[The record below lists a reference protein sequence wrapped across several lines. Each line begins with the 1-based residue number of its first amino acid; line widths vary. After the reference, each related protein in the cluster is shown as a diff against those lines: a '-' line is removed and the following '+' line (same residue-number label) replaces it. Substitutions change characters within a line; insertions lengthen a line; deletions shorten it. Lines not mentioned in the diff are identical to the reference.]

1 MSNYKTVFFTL
12 GILQI
17 ILGISMVFPIII
29 QIIFDELDSSFI
41 GASLIT
47 IIFGTL
53 FFLSN
58 LDHDKK
64 LSLQNAFLLTAL
76 SWLSIAV
83 FSSLPFIFSNLNL
96 SITDSFFESMSGIT
110 TTGSTIITDL
120 NSSPKAIL
128 LWRALLQWL
137 GGIGIIVMAITLMP
151 IMNVGGMQLFKVSSS
166 DASEK
171 ILPKTKEITL
181 RLILIYLILTFL
193 CSFFYNIFGMEFFD
207 SLTHS
212 MTTIATGGFS
222 NYNESIGYF
231 NNIKIEI
238 ISMVFIILGSIPFIS
253 YIKFLSGKKN
263 IFYTDT
269 QIKSFIKII
278 FYSIVILFF
287 YLTIFNKS
295 FSDVSLRSISFNVI
309 SILTGTGYVTQ
320 NFDDWGSF
328 PLIYFLILMFIG
340 GCAGSTAC
348 GIKIFRVQILYLF
361 LKNQLKKIIYP
372 RGIFIIKYDNNNV
385 NEKFMASIIAFIYL
399 YIIIFFII
407 TTMLSLSG
415 LDFTTSISGAATSI
429 SNVGPG
435 LGELIGPN
443 NDPGATFDTT
453 CPWRCIGGNTSFS
466 DQDCEE
472 DDAGIY
478 TAVGHAQYDGWC
490 HADSDSPAVIIPTTS
505 SYCCEWETDFEEYE
519 DGQFLYGTCK
529 EYNDGFDGI
538 QKNTSKKISF
548 DNNNLNNSLFF
559 KSQIILY
566 ENPKEVDQ
574 GYIDTIDYT
583 NTAIIIS
590 HTNLTSGSR
599 IKKYFDTHKFYILNI
614 LYHLQ

>member
-47 IIFGTL
+47 IIFGIL

-193 CSFFYNIFGMEFFD
+193 CSFFYNICGMKFFD

-238 ISMVFIILGSIPFIS
+238 ISMIFIILGSIPFIA

-372 RGIFIIKYDNNNV
+372 RGIFVIKYDNNNV

-407 TTMLSLSG
+407 TAMLTLSG

-443 NDPGATFDTT
+443 
-453 CPWRCIGGNTSFS
+453 GNFSQLPDFSKWILSFGMILGRL
-466 DQDCEE
+466 ELF
-472 DDAGIY
+472 AIL
-478 TAVGHAQYDGWC
+478 VL
-490 HADSDSPAVIIPTTS
+490 
-505 SYCCEWETDFEEYE
+505 
-519 DGQFLYGTCK
+519 FLP
-529 EYNDGFDGI
+529 
-538 QKNTSKKISF
+538 SF
-548 DNNNLNNSLFF
+548 WV
-559 KSQIILY
+559 K
-566 ENPKEVDQ
+566 
-574 GYIDTIDYT
+574 
-583 NTAIIIS
+583 
-590 HTNLTSGSR
+590 
-599 IKKYFDTHKFYILNI
+599 
-614 LYHLQ
+614 